1 MNSFKPLLGV
11 LVLGL
16 GLSASAF
23 GQDSAG
29 DAANGQSG
37 EQLAQLFSR
46 LDTNS
51 DGVLSLEEFQQMRGA
66 GRGMMS
72 PRGERMGQM
81 TLEQREQMRER
92 MQNMTPEQRERMREQ
107 MRERRGQG
115 QDSEESQDGQA
126 DAGHDHGEP

>member
-1 MNSFKPLLGV
+1 MISCKPLLGV
-11 LVLGL
+11 FVLGM

-46 LDTNS
+46 LDTNA

-66 GRGMMS
+66 DRGMMS

-81 TLEQREQMRER
+81 TPEQREQMRER

-107 MRERRGQG
+107 MRERRGQEG
-115 QDSEESQDGQA
+115 QDSQESQAG
-126 DAGHDHGEP
+126 AGHDHGDP